1 MSRKNKK
8 HREIP
13 AALRVPPAEQLLIDD
28 LPTIEEQRILCTTL
42 GRGQFAAES
51 SRRLPAARI
60 TLHVF
65 DAYLAEEAR
74 HFVAGQSSH
83 LESGAF
89 PELEDGATSPVAT
102 VANVEVVCTA
112 DFPETEFDLVA
123 LTVDP
128 RGEAELTRDL
138 LQAAHVHLRLGGRL
152 LAATSNDEDQWLH
165 DELRRLFPKVTRC
178 PTEKKGV
185 LYRATKA
192 AALKKLKKFDC
203 EFAFRDKDR
212 LIKGVSRPGVFNH
225 RNLDAGARALIN
237 TMQIGEGARV
247 LDMGCGSGAV
257 AFAAAC
263 RGENVTVVA
272 IDSHARAIECT
283 ERGAALNGLA
293 NVSTIL
299 NADGETGAS
308 GTFDLVLGNPPYYSD
323 FRISEIFL
331 QAARRA
337 LKPGGTVL
345 IVTKALA
352 WYEERMP
359 ELFDDVKRHPHKL
372 YTVLEGRNPAGI

>member
-28 LPTIEEQRILCTTL
+28 LPTVEEQRILCTTL
-42 GRGQFAAES
+42 GRGQFAAEAG
-51 SRRLPAARI
+51 RRLPAARI
-60 TLHVF
+60 ILHVF
-65 DAYLAEEAR
+65 DAYLAEESR
-74 HFVAGQSSH
+74 HFVVAHTSH
-83 LESGAF
+83 LEPEAF
-89 PELEDGATSPVAT
+89 LEDGANLSVAT
-102 VANVEVVCTA
+102 AQNVEIVCTA
-112 DFPETEFDLVA
+112 DFPESEFDLVA

-138 LQAAHVHLRLGGRL
+138 LQTAHERLRLGGRL

-165 DELRRLFPKVTRC
+165 DELRKLFPKVTRC

-185 LYRATKA
+185 LYRATKTA
-192 AALKKLKKFDC
+192 TLRKLKQFDF
-203 EFAFRDKDR
+203 EFAFRDRER

-237 TMQIGEGARV
+237 TMQFGDTARV

-263 RGENVTVVA
+263 RGENVAVVA
-272 IDSHARAIECT
+272 IDSHARAIDCT
-283 ERGAALNGLA
+283 ERGAVLNGLT

-299 NADGETGAS
+299 NADGETGAA
-308 GTFDLVLGNPPYYSD
+308 GTFDLVVGNPPYYSD

-359 ELFDDVKRHPHKL
+359 ELFDDVKRHQHKL
-372 YTVLEGRNPAGI
+372 YTVLEGRKPIAN